1 MDKVKALAAG
11 DVSETVLW
19 HPERAD
25 IAIACVVILVLMV
38 RFVISFVHEHG
49 FFEMPYIMLCLGVSF
64 FSVPSILVWSLGV
77 ATVVRKDS
85 EDLTISWKLGGLLC
99 GRLRSVPLKDVSDMV
114 ARERTYGVKGRK
126 IRRFE
131 ILFGP
136 VRGRTVLLGRLTR
149 DHVIRLRNGVLQG
162 MLTYEGSM
170 HG

>member
-1 MDKVKALAAG
+1 
-11 DVSETVLW
+11 
-19 HPERAD
+19 
-25 IAIACVVILVLMV
+25 
-38 RFVISFVHEHG
+38 
-49 FFEMPYIMLCLGVSF
+49 MPYIGLCLGVGF
-64 FSVPSILVWSLGV
+64 FAVPSILVWSLGV
-77 ATVVRKDS
+77 ATVVRIDS
-85 EDLTISWKLGGLLC
+85 EDLTISWKLGGWLC

-162 MLTYEGSM
+162 MLTYEGSIL
-170 HG
+170 G